1 MVYHLGM
8 DKFKALW
15 VKYRGLKKW
24 QQIVIG
30 LFILGL
36 LSSPFNSGSSDSG
49 TTSTETSSSKDPN
62 VGDSYTRSYPVT
74 VETRAVINPAT
85 ISFRYRV
92 TNDGT
97 QPVTPECD
105 IRFQD
110 PSGTYRG
117 FDVFTPT
124 EPIPAGVSQFY
135 VGEMTITKEGAEY
148 ATEYTAECT
157 ATTTDIGSSKGKS
170 VKISDIV
177 NFSATDGSEGWYWGA
192 SFKADTKPNTQMDCV
207 VKALDKDGKVI
218 GETSYRATTAMN
230 GTVVGFGSDAK
241 SLVDSTK
248 SMVLAIKSFD
258 VKCNL

>member
-1 MVYHLGM
+1 M
-8 DKFKALW
+8 DKLKAIW
-15 VKYRGLKKW
+15 TKYRGLKQW
-24 QQIVIG
+24 QQIILG
-30 LFILGL
+30 LLILGL
-36 LSSPFNSGSSDSG
+36 LSSPFSGGSTDTS
-49 TTSTETSSSKDPN
+49 TTSTESSSSKDPN
-62 VGDSYTRSYPVT
+62 VGDSYKRSYPVSI
-74 VETRAVINPAT
+74 ETRAVINPAT

-110 PSGTYRG
+110 SSGTYRG
-117 FDVFTPT
+117 FDVYTPV

-177 NFSATDGSEGWYWGA
+177 NFSATEGSEGWYWGA
-192 SFKADTKPNTQMDCV
+192 SFNADVDANTQMDCV
-207 VKALDKDGKVI
+207 VKALDANGKVL
-218 GETSYRATTAMN
+218 GTTSYRATT
-230 GTVVGFGSDAK
+230 GKSGQVYGFGSDAET
-241 SLVDSTK
+241 LVDSTK
-248 SMVLAIKSFD
+248 AVVLAIKSFD
-258 VKCNL
+258 VKCTL

>member
-1 MVYHLGM
+1 M
-8 DKFKALW
+8 DKLKAIWTKFLS
-15 VKYRGLKKW
+15 LKKW
-24 QQIVIG
+24 QKVIVV
-30 LFILGL
+30 ILL
-36 LSSPFNSGSSDSG
+36 LSLVSAPFSGGSSDTSG
-49 TTSTETSSSKDPN
+49 TSTESSSSKDHN
-62 VGDSYTRSYPVT
+62 VGDSHRRSYPVT

-97 QPVTPECD
+97 QPVTPDCD

-110 PSGTYRG
+110 TSGTYRG
-117 FDVFTPT
+117 FDVFTPV

-135 VGEMTITKEGAEY
+135 VGQLTITKEGAEY

-157 ATTTDIGSSKGKS
+157 ATTTDVGSSKGKS

-177 NFSATDGSEGWYWGA
+177 DFSATEGSEGWYWGA

-207 VKALDKDGKVI
+207 VKALDKNGEVI
-218 GETSYRATTAMN
+218 GETSYRATTTMT
-230 GTVVGFGSDAK
+230 GTVVGYGIDPA

-248 SMVLAIKSFD
+248 SMVLSIKSYD
-258 VKCNL
+258 VKCTL

>member
-1 MVYHLGM
+1 MTPETPAGKPWFKKKRYIILMVFVFFG
-8 DKFKALW
+8 
-15 VKYRGLKKW
+15 
-24 QQIVIG
+24 IIG
-30 LFILGL
+30 ELT
-36 LSSPFNSGSSDSG
+36 GSD
-49 TTSTETSSSKDPN
+49 TTSTNESSSSETKSQ
-62 VGDSYTRSYPVT
+62 VRSYPVT

-97 QPVTPECD
+97 QPVTPDCK
-105 IRFQD
+105 ISFQD

-117 FDVFTPT
+117 YDIFTPV

-135 VGEMTITKEGAEY
+135 IGQLTITKEGAQY
-148 ATEYTAECT
+148 ATEYEAECT
-157 ATTTDIGSSKGKS
+157 ATTTDTGSSKGKT

-177 NFSATDGSEGWYWGA
+177 NFSATEGSEGWYWGA

-230 GTVVGFGSDAK
+230 GTVVGFGSDAQ

-248 SMVLAIKSFD
+248 SVVLAIKSFD
-258 VKCNL
+258 VSCKL